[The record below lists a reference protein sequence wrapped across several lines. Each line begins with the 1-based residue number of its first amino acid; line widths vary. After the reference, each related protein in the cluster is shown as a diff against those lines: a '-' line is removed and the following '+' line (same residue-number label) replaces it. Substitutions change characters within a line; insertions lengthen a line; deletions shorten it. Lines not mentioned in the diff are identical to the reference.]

1 MILLYDRVKKPSK
14 EWLIEKIRK
23 SLDNFVGIE
32 YSFTQPIEM
41 RVSEMLTGVRGDV
54 AIDLF
59 GQDNEILEKI
69 AVRIKEILESI
80 PGSSDVYKKANEG
93 IEYFELKFNKK
104 AMGYYGINE
113 KEISRFLK
121 TMVTGVQSGIIQEG
135 MRRIPLMVKG
145 REQMQNSLDAIKNLY
160 YISKDGSGIPLANLV
175 RFVSTQGP
183 VQIEH
188 ENSYRKTVVQ
198 TNVQGRDL
206 VSFVDEAKAKI
217 EKEIKLPAGYYL
229 SYGGEFE
236 NQQRAMKRLAIII
249 PIALFLVFI
258 MLFVSF
264 GSIRQAVIV
273 MINVPLALIG
283 GFAGLYFSG
292 EYMSVPASVGFIAL
306 LGIAVLNGVVLVNY
320 FNYLVKDGYEVEE
333 AVRTGAMRRL
343 RPVLMTAMIA
353 ALGLLPLLF
362 ATGPGSEIQRPLAI
376 VVINGLISS
385 TILTLVILP
394 ILYIITTKKMHT
406 IH

>member
-1 MILLYDRVKKPSK
+1 
-14 EWLIEKIRK
+14 
-23 SLDNFVGIE
+23 
-32 YSFTQPIEM
+32 M

-54 AIDLF
+54 AIDIF
-59 GQDNEILEKI
+59 GQDNDVLEKI
-69 AVRIKEILESI
+69 AQKIKTILEKVE
-80 PGSSDVYKKANEG
+80 GSSDVYKKANEG
-93 IEYFELKFNKK
+93 IEYFELRFNKK
-104 AMGYYGINE
+104 ALGYYGVDE
-113 KEISRFLK
+113 EEIGVFLK
-121 TMVTGVQSGIIQEG
+121 TMITGTQKGIIQEG
-135 MRRIPLMVKG
+135 MRRTPLIVKG
-145 REQMQNSLDAIKNLY
+145 KRQMQNSLDSLKNLF
-160 YISKDGSGIPLANLV
+160 YILPDGTNIPLSNLV
-175 RFVSTQGP
+175 KFVTTQGP

-188 ENSYRKTVVQ
+188 ENGYRKTVVQ
-198 TNVQGRDL
+198 TNVEGRDL
-206 VSFVDEAKAKI
+206 VSFVDDIKSKI
-217 EKEIKLPAGYYL
+217 EKDIKLPAGYYIT
-229 SYGGEFE
+229 YGGEFE
-236 NQQRAMKRLAIII
+236 NQQRAMKRLMFIV
-249 PIALFLVFI
+249 PITLFLIFI
-258 MLFVSF
+258 LLFVSF

-320 FNYLVKDGYEVEE
+320 FNYLVDDGYDIEE
-333 AVRTGAMRRL
+333 AVKIGSIRRL

-385 TILTLVILP
+385 TILTLIILP
-394 ILYIITTKKMHT
+394 ILYIITGKKMRS